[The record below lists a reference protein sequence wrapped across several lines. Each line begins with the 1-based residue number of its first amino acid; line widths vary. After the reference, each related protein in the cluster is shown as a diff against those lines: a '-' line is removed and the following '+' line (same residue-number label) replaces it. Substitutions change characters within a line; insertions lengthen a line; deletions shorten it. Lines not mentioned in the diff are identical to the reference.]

1 MRETSV
7 CFTGHREIPSN
18 KYEFIKQTLID
29 MIKELANSGYTDFYA
44 GGASGFDMLASFCV
58 LELKKEYDIRLH
70 IILPYR
76 RSVSTYSSYERYKQ
90 KELLERADSVE
101 CLFERYLSGCFHT
114 RNRKLVDS
122 SSVCVAFLEKNSG
135 GTYYTVNYAKEN
147 GLKVVLV

>member
-7 CFTGHREIPSN
+7 CFTGHREIPQDR
-18 KYEFIKQTLID
+18 YEVIRQTLID
-29 MIKELANSGYTDFYA
+29 VIRELASSGYTDFYA

-58 LELKKEYDIRLH
+58 LELKKEYDIKLH

-76 RSVSTYSSYERYKQ
+76 RSASTYNSYERYKQ
-90 KELLERADSVE
+90 KELLESADSVE
-101 CLFERYLSGCFHT
+101 CLFERYISGCFHT

-147 GLKVVLV
+147 GLKIISI